1 MGYVGNQQAEGF
13 VQRPTKQDLT
23 GATGTSLTLSHAVS
37 KEEDIDLYINNVKQ
51 EPTTAYTVAD
61 TAVTLTG
68 SVVATDDIYVVY
80 NSLALQ
86 TVTPPD
92 GSVTSAKL
100 VYPLTTFSSTGI
112 DDNAT
117 STAMT
122 LDSSGNVGIGT
133 SSPNAKLEISHVADN
148 RGGIK
153 VTTSNN
159 TGLSEQGG
167 FLALGGNNTGVFV
180 GTNGASYT
188 TGGIGTANEAT
199 IYSVG
204 NVGLAFGTNTT
215 ERMRIDSSGNLLVG
229 TTASSITS
237 ATSGTI
243 INSIGYTD
251 SKRNSTAASSH
262 LQFYNPNGLCGYIYT
277 SGTSTA
283 YLTSSDYRLKENVT
297 DITGATERL
306 KQLNPVRFN
315 FIADADTTV
324 DGFLA
329 HEVQDV
335 VPEAIS
341 GTKDAVDDDG
351 NPVYQGIDQSKLVPL
366 LVATIQ
372 ELEARIAALE
382 SA

>member
-1 MGYVGNQQAEGF
+1 MGYVGNQDTEGF
-13 VQRPTKQDLT
+13 SSIPAKQDLT
-23 GATGTSLTLSHAVS
+23 GATGTSLTLTHPVS
-37 KEEDIDLYINNVKQ
+37 SAESIDLFINNVRQ
-51 EPTTAYTVAD
+51 EPTTAYSVSGT
-61 TAVTLTG
+61 TVTLTG
-68 SVVATDDIYVVY
+68 SVVDTDDIYVVY
-80 NSLALQ
+80 NGLALQ
-86 TVTPPD
+86 TTVPPD

-112 DDNAT
+112 DDNAA

-133 SSPNAKLEISHVADN
+133 TSPSTFSPSSTYANVQSIVQADQALTIGSYYQAGVDAYSFIKSSQVGSPTTAIDL
-148 RGGIK
+148 RFFGG
-153 VTTSNN
+153 TS
-159 TGLSEQGG
+159 
-167 FLALGGNNTGVFV
+167 
-180 GTNGASYT
+180 
-188 TGGIGTANEAT
+188 
-199 IYSVG
+199 
-204 NVGLAFGTNTT
+204 
-215 ERMRIDSSGNLLVG
+215 ERMRIDSSGRLLVG
-229 TTASSITS
+229 TSSTS
-237 ATSGTI
+237 SPFDAGKIVINTSGDGMRIRSGGTPMRFI
-243 INSIGYTD
+243 
-251 SKRNSTAASSH
+251 A
-262 LQFYNPNGLCGYIYT
+262 
-277 SGTSTA
+277 SGTSTFVGSITTTASSTA
-283 YLTSSDYRLKENVT
+283 YNTSSDYRLKENVT
-297 DITGATERL
+297 DITGATDRL

-335 VPEAIS
+335 VPEAIT